1 MSIREKANELL
12 YEVIE
17 AERIASGKKYAK
29 LHSLRHALEV
39 FLEVPKDPI
48 FVNMPAPK
56 SNKWMTPFKD

>member
-1 MSIREKANELL
+1 MNIREKASELL
-12 YEVIE
+12 HEVIK
-17 AERIASGKKYAK
+17 AERTASNKEYAK

-39 FLEVPKDPI
+39 FLEVPKDRI